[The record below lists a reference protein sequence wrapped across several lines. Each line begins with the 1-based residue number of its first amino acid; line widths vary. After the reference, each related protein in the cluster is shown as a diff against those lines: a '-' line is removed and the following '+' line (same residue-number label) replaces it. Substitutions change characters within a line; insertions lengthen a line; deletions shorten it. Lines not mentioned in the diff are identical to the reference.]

1 MTYCKVTWPK
11 RKLSW
16 SLVQQTCSK
25 ACGWGAHRFWW
36 KFTTDVF
43 LSGHTVKQSSKC
55 SHFQPK
61 ASAVLSHRQRGV
73 FCISGRHGDSEM
85 FKMPRINDWRVL
97 NLDRTYLSPPLRLK
111 EHHRRGGRRTLRARN
126 WGCEMSSGY
135 STILTNMN
143 TQNPGTSRQDWFL
156 QHSIIDGEMGQGVHD
171 HYQEAWLGTNWQGG
185 WERGSVW
192 CD

>member
-1 MTYCKVTWPK
+1 
-11 RKLSW
+11 
-16 SLVQQTCSK
+16 
-25 ACGWGAHRFWW
+25 
-36 KFTTDVF
+36 
-43 LSGHTVKQSSKC
+43 
-55 SHFQPK
+55 
-61 ASAVLSHRQRGV
+61 
-73 FCISGRHGDSEM
+73 M

-171 HYQEAWLGTNWQGG
+171 HYQEAWLGTN
-185 WERGSVW
+185 
-192 CD
+192 